1 LRCGDLSEVFDIKLG
16 VGDIKDERVL
26 VTGARGFIGGVTCRF
41 LASQGAEVYG
51 VGRSKAGSPG
61 STYAYESVDLT
72 GAKTTLDY
80 IIDICPRFIIHL
92 AGCTVASRELEW
104 VQTTFAANLQSTV
117 NVLSAASQAGV
128 EKVVIAGSLEQP
140 DESSVGSTLSS
151 PYAASKWAATGY
163 SKMFHAVSG
172 IQVATARIFM
182 VYGPGQKELQKLV
195 PYACLS
201 TIAGKSPKITS
212 GSRDVD
218 WIYVDDVA
226 EGLIRLL
233 LNGPVNGSLVDIG
246 TGRLVSTGEI
256 AEKICELTESEVSPL
271 IGAVPNRPMEQ
282 VRKAD
287 IEQTYR
293 QIGWSPKT
301 SLEDGLETT
310 LAWYK
315 LNHAAL

>member
-172 IQVATARIFM
+172 IH
-182 VYGPGQKELQKLV
+182 
-195 PYACLS
+195 
-201 TIAGKSPKITS
+201 